1 MHFVLFLLKSH
12 CITSPHFNV
21 NAGLR
26 KNASLTVGFSC
37 HIYRIKAE
45 PLFEHKDREARWWQ
59 TFEHKWIAMLS
70 SVLWW
75 WRTKQSSFCT
85 DGVERETDILSLLQK
100 KETAQKRNSEWIKQ
114 QVGLKGDEFLFKMA
128 NTPRWNKIT
137 SDWASTAVTADSI
150 QSDWHA
156 LHRRPRQVIV
166 MSSDSNSPR
175 LYRWYTK
182 DNASNNPWLAEQ
194 TMGNLYLFIQVK
206 TNPCGHSI
214 HRTHFKVID
223 SGRGGDRSA
232 SVIAAPR
239 DPNTSWWR
247 SFHDL
252 TIVFLFSDV
261 VLQTLLWTRQTIFS
275 CDLDESW
282 WDGTCFSTSSAAL
295 CRGNRVSSA
304 SIERHSRTRPDDVT
318 QIKPTEYTITA

>member
-223 SGRGGDRSA
+223 SGRGGDLPSETRVLHMCTHSHDIH
-232 SVIAAPR
+232 SVHQAAIQTKGIRQPSKILMYR
-239 DPNTSWWR
+239 LQPTSPM
-247 SFHDL
+247 SL
-252 TIVFLFSDV
+252 PM
-261 VLQTLLWTRQTIFS
+261 IFS
-275 CDLDESW
+275 
-282 WDGTCFSTSSAAL
+282 FMP
-295 CRGNRVSSA
+295 
-304 SIERHSRTRPDDVT
+304 SID
-318 QIKPTEYTITA
+318 IKR